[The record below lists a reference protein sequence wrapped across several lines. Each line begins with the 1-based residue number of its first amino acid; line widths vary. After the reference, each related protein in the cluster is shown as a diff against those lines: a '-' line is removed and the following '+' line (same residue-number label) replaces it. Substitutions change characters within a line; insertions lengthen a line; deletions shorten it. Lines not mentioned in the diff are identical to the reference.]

1 MAYSKFDDIAL
12 PVPPVLVKKDYL
24 NYISEKLP
32 TFLSSQYLALLDL
45 ITSLQ
50 TEFIVK
56 NEQIFD
62 LSAEKISE
70 NTQFL
75 NNVYVGAESKIAL
88 DGPNNNIT
96 IKDSQGTPQTRVK
109 IGKLG
114 SGTNNYGIQVADAA
128 GTVKFQT
135 GALTFIDGGI
145 ISANTV
151 TATQIAA
158 NTITADQ
165 IAANAVTADEI
176 QATTLSAITA
186 DLGTITAGTIAGVTM
201 TANTFR
207 TAASGA
213 RLQFTTTGIDSFTA
227 DGTQVINIDNDGKFR
242 FGPADGNNIYWD
254 NSELAITGTLITTGN
269 IIEGAATNHTK
280 ATMTQVSTDGGYTL
294 NGDNSSTSGFKKGG
308 TISANSQEVASLT
321 LSTLGRDVMIFF
333 NPTITGTDVPE
344 YNGVAIFGTMAGVLK
359 IKKGSTVLSQGNIFS
374 LDGTNFCGGSITAI
388 DESPNGSLSSAAN
401 TTYSCELSITNF
413 STAEVDASV
422 GENKKAVTI
431 GGTAVAIELRV

>member
-254 NSELAITGTLITTGN
+254 NSELAITGTLITTSN

-294 NGDNSSTSGFKKGG
+294 NGDNSSISGFKKGG

-333 NPTITGTDVPE
+333 NPTITRK
-344 YNGVAIFGTMAGVLK
+344 YF
-359 IKKGSTVLSQGNIFS
+359 F
-374 LDGTNFCGGSITAI
+374 
-388 DESPNGSLSSAAN
+388 
-401 TTYSCELSITNF
+401 
-413 STAEVDASV
+413 
-422 GENKKAVTI
+422 
-431 GGTAVAIELRV
+431 LRWYKFLWRFNYCN